1 VARLLAWNEA
11 DAGKSQPKRICPW
24 YAIPPVFVV
33 LLCLFAT
40 YGPALALTHEVTEWL
55 VR

>member
-1 VARLLAWNEA
+1 VRVARLLAWDEA
-11 DAGKSQPKRICPW
+11 DKQQVARFRLWLAVVPALAG
-24 YAIPPVFVV
+24 
-33 LLCLFAT
+33 LFAVAIS